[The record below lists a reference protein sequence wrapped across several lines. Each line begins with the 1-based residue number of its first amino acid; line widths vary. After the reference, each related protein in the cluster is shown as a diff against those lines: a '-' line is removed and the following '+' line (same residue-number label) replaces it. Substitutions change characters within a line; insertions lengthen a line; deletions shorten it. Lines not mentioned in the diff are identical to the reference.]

1 MNSVSKPLLQYGVT
15 LAAVAAAV
23 VVRWLLDPLL
33 GDHLP
38 FATFFVAVVIAAWV
52 GGLRP
57 ALLATVLGFL
67 LSLYFFVPP
76 RYSIMLPTG
85 PRLVGLATYFMVSLI
100 IAGFGEA
107 MRITQQR
114 FAVQAERLRT
124 TLASIGDAVITT
136 DMAGCITTMNAVAE
150 QLTGWTNAE
159 AAGQSL
165 DAVFQIVN
173 EATRQPVE
181 NPALR
186 ALKEGILVGLANH
199 TVLIAKDRKERHIHD
214 SAAPIRCREGEL
226 VGCVLVFRDISD
238 QHRQEAELRGR
249 EQALRDSEQRM
260 RLATEATAVGIWEWN
275 VVTDEIRWD
284 PVMFQIY
291 GIGTTP
297 SGVVQYRDWSESVL
311 PEDLRL
317 QEEVLQDTVRR
328 AGNSRREFRIRRRN
342 DGECR
347 HLEAVETVR
356 TNEAGRAEWVVGT
369 NLDVTDRK
377 RAEEALRKRTEQLAE
392 AEARIRSVMNNVIN
406 GIVTI
411 DERGVVES
419 FNSAAER
426 LFGYQTKEVVG
437 QNVKMLMGEP
447 YHSEHDGYLANYL
460 RTGQAK
466 VIGIGREVEARRK
479 DGSAFL
485 MDLGISE
492 FLLGERRYFTAVV
505 RDITERKRLEEELR
519 QLAADLSEADRRKDE
534 FLATLAHELRNPLA
548 PIRNGLQLIK
558 LAGGQE
564 AIVEQARSM
573 MERQLMQMVRLVDD
587 LMDVSR
593 ISRGKLELRKER
605 VPLAAVLNSA
615 LETSRPLI
623 EKMGHELTVTLP
635 KQPLIVDADLTRL
648 AQVFLNLLNN
658 AAKYGDR
665 GGHIQLNVERQG
677 SDVVVMVKDNG
688 IGIAADQLPRIFEM
702 FTQVDRS
709 LEKSQGGL
717 GIGLTLVK
725 RLVEMHGGRVE
736 ARSEGPGKGSE
747 FIVRLPVVV
756 EASIPQASGVEDEPA
771 APKSSL
777 RILIVDD
784 NRDGADSLAM
794 MLRIMGNYTRTAYD
808 GQEGADLAGEF
819 LPDVML
825 LDIGL
830 PKLNGYE
837 VCRYIREQSWGKSVV
852 LIAVTGWGQDDDRR
866 RSHEAG
872 FDSHMVK
879 PVDPQAL
886 MKTLTMLAEA
896 ADK

>member
-1 MNSVSKPLLQYGVT
+1 VNSVSKPLLQYGVT

-23 VVRWLLDPLL
+23 VVRRLLDPLL

-635 KQPLIVDADLTRL
+635 KQPLIVEADLTRL